1 MSKLLNFLYIF
12 RWQVLIIFLVSL
24 GVSASLGFIL
34 KNQVDELIVE
44 KKEAER
50 PANISLVVIT
60 TPDCSQCAQI
70 SQSLIDNL
78 GKVNIAFVDQKE
90 LSFGTKDAQELID
103 RFEIGK
109 VPALILDG
117 EIKKNAQIAELLLS
131 MGEERGESI
140 VITGITPPYQIIDT
154 KEIVGEFTLTYL
166 TDEDCTECYDVD
178 RHKNLLASFGMLPF
192 EEGRIDKKDFRGRN
206 LIWRY
211 GITKTPTIL
220 LRGDLEPYTEFQEI
234 WERVGRVDKNDNTY
248 IFDAVDLLGTY
259 RDLSQNKIVEVQQ
272 DRQQQSL
279 QEVHNH
285 VNFAVFIN
293 GEQFDFAQDPGRYFE
308 IDKEVHLEEST
319 LEGSAG
325 KVIHVHAEDIT
336 MRSFLATLDWQLSDT
351 CLMSDQGE
359 EKCSKGTQTLKVFR
373 NGEQDSSFGNL
384 ELQDGDQYLVTFG
397 DESETVLERQI
408 EQVPNFVF

>member
-1 MSKLLNFLYIF
+1 
-12 RWQVLIIFLVSL
+12 
-24 GVSASLGFIL
+24 
-34 KNQVDELIVE
+34 
-44 KKEAER
+44 
-50 PANISLVVIT
+50 
-60 TPDCSQCAQI
+60 
-70 SQSLIDNL
+70 
-78 GKVNIAFVDQKE
+78 
-90 LSFGTKDAQELID
+90 
-103 RFEIGK
+103 
-109 VPALILDG
+109 
-117 EIKKNAQIAELLLS
+117 
-131 MGEERGESI
+131 
-140 VITGITPPYQIIDT
+140 
-154 KEIVGEFTLTYL
+154 
-166 TDEDCTECYDVD
+166 
-178 RHKNLLASFGMLPF
+178 
-192 EEGRIDKKDFRGRN
+192 
-206 LIWRY
+206 
-211 GITKTPTIL
+211 

-259 RDLSQNKIVEVQQ
+259 RDLSRNKIVEVQQ
-272 DRQQQSL
+272 DRQQQSR

-397 DESETVLERQI
+397 DESETVLEWQI